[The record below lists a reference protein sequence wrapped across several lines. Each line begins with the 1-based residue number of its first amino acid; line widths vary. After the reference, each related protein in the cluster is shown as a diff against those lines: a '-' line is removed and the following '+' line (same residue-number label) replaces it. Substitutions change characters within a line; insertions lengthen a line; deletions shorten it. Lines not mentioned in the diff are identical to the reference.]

1 MVLENEERYHDK
13 VCCDAWSK
21 VGSRTA
27 PMKIISEPRTLMLSN
42 KYCINKKKIKFQG
55 KTRYNNNNYGIKLNK
70 TLKWISLFHES
81 I

>member
-70 TLKWISLFHES
+70 TLK
-81 I
+81 